1 MDKFLKRKRDTDEAD
16 AESDQNLSVKKC
28 TSKKAKPRPTR
39 KYDDSYLSFGFSWI
53 GSHDNPLPA
62 CLVCGLKMANE
73 SMVPSKLA
81 KHFKNKH
88 SNLRNKPT
96 SYFQRISEQQQ
107 KTASSFKSIEYSDE
121 YNLSESC
128 SCPDYPMVG

>member
-1 MDKFLKRKRDTDEAD
+1 MDKFLKRKRDIDEVD

-39 KYDDSYLSFGFSWI
+39 KYDDSYQSFGFSWI
-53 GSHDNPLPA
+53 GSHDNPLPV
-62 CLVCGLKMANE
+62 CLVCGMKMANE

-88 SNLRNKPT
+88 SNLQDKPT
-96 SYFQRISEQQQ
+96 SYFQRMSEQQQ
-107 KTASSFKSIEYSDE
+107 KTASSFKSIIGHQ
-121 YNLSESC
+121 LH
-128 SCPDYPMVG
+128 